1 MTVTVENVNEP
12 PVVTGPDTF
21 TYRENGASVHTFRA
35 VDPERSHI
43 IWSLSGPDNHE
54 FTISETGVLSFTNPP
69 DYENPTDSGRDNVY
83 KVTVVARDDAFNFGT
98 LNVTITVTVGTDSTV
113 GDQYD
118 VNNNGVI
125 DKAEVIAAFRDYVNG
140 KSDKA
145 QIIEIFRL
153 YVTG

>member
-1 MTVTVENVNEP
+1 MTP
-12 PVVTGPDTF
+12 
-21 TYRENGASVHTFRA
+21 
-35 VDPERSHI
+35 RSDI
-43 IWSLSGPDNHE
+43 TWSLSGLDDDD

-118 VNNNGVI
+118 FNNNG
-125 DKAEVIAAFRDYVNG
+125 
-140 KSDKA
+140 
-145 QIIEIFRL
+145 IIELDEALDAIEDYFAGNLDLPGALDVIEL
-153 YVTG
+153 YFGGLRG